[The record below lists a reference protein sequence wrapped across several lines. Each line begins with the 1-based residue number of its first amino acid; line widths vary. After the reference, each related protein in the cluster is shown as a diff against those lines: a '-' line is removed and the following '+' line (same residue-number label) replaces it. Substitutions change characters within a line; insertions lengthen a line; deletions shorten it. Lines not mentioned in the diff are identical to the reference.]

1 VADLLNQL
9 IQYVEAHPLLAY
21 ATVFLA
27 ALLEA
32 VPVIGSFVPGSSI
45 IIALG
50 AFVAAGELSLAGVLA
65 SAMLGAAI
73 GDGTAF
79 LLGHHYQRSIL
90 AMWPLSSYPSVAARS
105 EEFFQSRGFV
115 AVFFARFVAP
125 VRAFVPVTAGALGM
139 PPQHFFAMNIPAIG
153 LWACAHVLPGALAG
167 SVWKQYGKQIEHIA
181 LPILAVVLVIAVAW
195 YFWRRRALLAR

>member
-1 VADLLNQL
+1 MADLLHQL
-9 IQYVEAHPLLAY
+9 IQFVEAHPLLAY

-45 IIALG
+45 IIALS
-50 AFVAAGELSLAGVLA
+50 ALVAAGELSLAGVLA

-79 LLGHHYQRSIL
+79 LLGYHYQRRIL
-90 AMWPLSSYPSVAARS
+90 AMWPLSSYPAIVARS
-105 EEFFQSRGFV
+105 EEFFQSRGAL
-115 AVFFARFVAP
+115 AVFAARFVPP

-139 PPQHFFAMNIPAIG
+139 PPQRFFAMNIPAIG

-167 SVWKQYGKQIEHIA
+167 SLWKQYGKQIEHMT
-181 LPILAVVLVIAVAW
+181 LPILAIILVIAVVW
-195 YFWRRRALLAR
+195 YVWRRRALITD